1 MSSPPDTHGDSA
13 PPASPPFVAARR
25 LLAVHAH
32 PDDETINTGATM
44 ARYVD
49 EGAHVTLVTCTSGE
63 EGEVLV
69 PALAHL
75 AADADD
81 QLGPHRQRELAEAMA
96 ALGVTDHRFLGGAGR
111 YRDSGM
117 MGTTANDRPE
127 CFWRADLAEAATHL
141 VAVIREV
148 RPQVVVT
155 YDEFG
160 GYGHP
165 DHIQAHRVAT
175 YGVALAAVSS
185 YRPDLGPAW
194 DVPKMYWTAMPRSY
208 VAAGIERMKDSDT
221 DFFGVESVDD
231 LPFVVPD
238 EAIDAAVDGAGV
250 VDRKLDAMRAHATQ
264 IAVDGPFFA
273 LSNHIGL
280 EAWSQEFYR
289 LARGRRGDVDPRT
302 GWETDL
308 FSGVA

>member
-1 MSSPPDTHGDSA
+1 VSTPSGVA
-13 PPASPPFVAARR
+13 PLPVADRR
-25 LLAVHAH
+25 LLLVHAH
-32 PDDETINTGATM
+32 PDDETINNGATM
-44 ARYVD
+44 ARYVA

-63 EGEVLV
+63 EGEVLI
-69 PALAHL
+69 PDLAHL

-81 QLGPHRQRELAEAMA
+81 ALGPHRQVELAHAMA

-117 MGTTANDRPE
+117 MGTPANDRPE
-127 CFWRADLAEAATHL
+127 CFWRADLTEAATL
-141 VAVIREV
+141 LAQVVREV

-175 YGVALAAVSS
+175 YGVVLAGVAS
-185 YRPDLGPAW
+185 YRPDLGAPWTVA
-194 DVPKMYWTAMPRSY
+194 KTYWNAMPRSY
-208 VAAGIERMKDSDT
+208 VAAGIERMKDAGS

-238 EAIDAAVDGAGV
+238 SAVSAVIDGTGFVES
-250 VDRKLDAMRAHATQ
+250 KLAAMRAHATQ

-273 LSNHIGL
+273 LSNQIGL
-280 EAWSQEFYR
+280 EAWGQEFYR
-289 LARGRRGDVDPRT
+289 LATGAGGPVDAET
-302 GWETDL
+302 GWESDL
-308 FSGVA
+308 FAGLA